1 MRRLADL
8 LKDLDYEASGD
19 LQKEVT
25 GIAYDSRKV
34 RPGNLFVAVEGFAVS
49 GTSFVNEALDRG
61 ARAIASAEAV
71 RGQGSGVGGQG
82 VVWIRTRQP
91 RHLLAIVANR
101 FFDDPS
107 SAMKLVGVTG
117 TNGKT
122 TVAWLIRSIL
132 EAAGERSGLIGTI
145 RHFDGQEWL
154 KAANT
159 TPESPDIVQMLSKM
173 RSLGINY
180 CVAEVSSHALALE
193 RVTGLSFQVG
203 VFTGLT
209 QDHLDFHKTME
220 EYKQAKLGFFR
231 MLKPQSWAVYNADD
245 PAGAEFKAATQAQT
259 LAYGME
265 ESGVR
270 GQARSGNP
278 KSEVLNPNP
287 DLESGISSLAFPPG
301 SGVGIRNLKL
311 TDKSTTFELV
321 LPDAQVSILSN
332 LAGRHN
338 VYNIMAAGGAC
349 WCLGIPAQALAEGV
363 RRLKVVPGRLER
375 IDNKPGLTVYVDY
388 AHSPDALANLIAAAR
403 TLLAAKADSEHK
415 VIVVFGCGG
424 NRDKGKRPKMGKIA
438 TEMADRVIITSD
450 NPRDEDPDAI
460 IDEIVAG
467 AVRENFEVQANRYD
481 AIKRALFIASKG
493 DIVLI
498 AGKGHEDYQ
507 IIGKERRHFD
517 DRETVRAVL
526 GRG

>member
-1 MRRLADL
+1 MKRLADL
-8 LKDLDYEASGD
+8 LKDLDYEAVGD
-19 LQKEVT
+19 LQKDVT

-49 GTSFVNEALDRG
+49 GASFVNEALDRG
-61 ARAIASAEAV
+61 ARAIASAQQCPTG
-71 RGQGSGVGGQG
+71 RTSPTGPTF
-82 VVWIRTRQP
+82 IRTSQP

-107 SAMKLVGVTG
+107 SAVKVVGVTG

-122 TVAWLIRSIL
+122 TVTWLIRSML

-145 RHFDGQEWL
+145 RHFDGQEWV

-159 TPESPDIVQMLSKM
+159 TPESPDIAQMLSTM
-173 RSLGINY
+173 RSLGMKY

-193 RVTGLSFQVG
+193 RVTGLNFQVG
-203 VFTGLT
+203 VFTNLT

-220 EYKQAKLGFFR
+220 EYKEAKLGLFR
-231 MLKPQSWAVYNADD
+231 MLKPQGWAVYNADD
-245 PAGAEFKAATQAQT
+245 PAGTEFKAVTKAQT
-259 LAYGME
+259 VAYGMDE
-265 ESGVR
+265 AGVRGPGSGVR
-270 GQARSGNP
+270 GRAAGVGVR
-278 KSEVLNPNP
+278 
-287 DLESGISSLAFPPG
+287 DLE
-301 SGVGIRNLKL
+301 L
-311 TDKSTTFELV
+311 TDRSTLFELV
-321 LPDAQVSILSN
+321 LPDTQVSIVSS

-349 WCLGIPAQALAEGV
+349 WCLGIPSHALAEGV
-363 RRLKVVPGRLER
+363 RRLKTVPGRLER
-375 IDNKPGLTVYVDY
+375 IDNKSGLTVFVDY
-388 AHSPDALANLIAAAR
+388 AHSPDALSNLIAAAR
-403 TLLAAKADSEHK
+403 ALLDAKGDTEHK

-517 DRETVRAVL
+517 DREMVRVVL
-526 GRG
+526 GRA

>member
-8 LKDLDYEASGD
+8 LKDLECETTGD
-19 LQKEVT
+19 LQQEVT

-49 GTSFVNEALDRG
+49 GTRFINEALDRG
-61 ARAIASAEAV
+61 AGAIVSAGPV
-71 RGQGSGVGGQG
+71 SDPG
-82 VVWIRTRQP
+82 VVQIRTRQP

-107 SAMKLVGVTG
+107 SAVKLVGVTG

-122 TVAWLIRSIL
+122 TVTWLIRSIL
-132 EAAGERSGLIGTI
+132 EASGERSGLIGTI

-159 TPESPDIVQMLSKM
+159 TPESPDVVQMLSKM

-193 RVTGLSFQVG
+193 RVTGLNFRVG
-203 VFTGLT
+203 VFTNLT
-209 QDHLDFHKTME
+209 QDHLDFHKTMD

-231 MLKPQSWAVYNADD
+231 TLKPEAWAVYNADD
-245 PAGAEFKAATQAQT
+245 PAGGEFRAATRAKT
-259 LAYGME
+259 LGFGME
-265 ESGVR
+265 ESAAV
-270 GQARSGNP
+270 GQGTVVS
-278 KSEVLNPNP
+278 V
-287 DLESGISSLAFPPG
+287 
-301 SGVGIRNLKL
+301 RNLNL
-311 TDKSTTFELV
+311 TDRTTAFELL
-321 LPDAQVSILSN
+321 LPHTRVNVMSS

-338 VYNIMAAGGAC
+338 VYNIVAAAAAC
-349 WCLGIPAQALAEGV
+349 SCLGIPAAALVEGV

-375 IDNKPGLTVYVDY
+375 IDNKAGLTVYVDY

-403 TLLAAKADSEHK
+403 TLLEAKGDTLHK

-438 TEMADRVIITSD
+438 SEMADRVIITSD

-460 IDEIVAG
+460 INEIVAG
-467 AVRENFEVQANRYD
+467 VMKENYEVQVNRYD
-481 AIKRALFIASKG
+481 AIKRALFVAAKG

-526 GRG
+526 GRA

>member
-1 MRRLADL
+1 MKRLADL
-8 LKDLDYEASGD
+8 LKDLDYEAIGD

-34 RPGNLFVAVEGFAVS
+34 QPGNLFVAVEGFAVS
-49 GTSFVNEALDRG
+49 GTSYVNEALDRG
-61 ARAIASAEAV
+61 ARAVASAGECPTG
-71 RGQGSGVGGQG
+71 RTSPTGPTF
-82 VVWIRTRQP
+82 IRTRQP

-107 SAMKLVGVTG
+107 SSVKLVGVTG

-122 TVAWLIRSIL
+122 TVAWLIRSML

-154 KAANT
+154 KAVNT

-173 RSLGINY
+173 RSLGIKH

-203 VFTGLT
+203 VFTNLT

-220 EYKQAKLGFFR
+220 EYKQAKLSLFR
-231 MLKPQSWAVYNADD
+231 MLKPQGWAVYNADD
-245 PAGAEFKAATQAQT
+245 PAGVEFKAATKART
-259 LAYGME
+259 LGYGMGE
-265 ESGVR
+265 AGVG
-270 GQARSGNP
+270 GQ
-278 KSEVLNPNP
+278 
-287 DLESGISSLAFPPG
+287 G
-301 SGVGIRNLKL
+301 SGVGVRNLKL
-311 TDKSTTFELV
+311 TDKSTIFELL
-321 LPDAQVSILSN
+321 LPDTQVSIMSN
-332 LAGRHN
+332 LVGRHN
-338 VYNIMAAGGAC
+338 VYNIMAAGAAC
-349 WCLGIPAQALAEGV
+349 WCLGIPSQALAEGV

-375 IDNKPGLTVYVDY
+375 IDNKAGLTVFVDY

-403 TLLAAKADSEHK
+403 TLLAAKGDTEHK

-424 NRDKGKRPKMGKIA
+424 NRDKGKRPKMGRIA
-438 TEMADRVIITSD
+438 SDKADRVIITSD

-460 IDEIVAG
+460 IDEILAG
-467 AVRENFEVQANRYD
+467 VMKENYEVQPNRYD

-493 DIVLI
+493 DVVLI

-517 DRETVRAVL
+517 DREMVRVVL
-526 GRG
+526 GRA

>member
-1 MRRLADL
+1 MKRLADL
-8 LKDLDYEASGD
+8 LKDLDYEAVGD

-25 GIAYDSRKV
+25 GVAYDSRRV
-34 RPGNLFVAVEGFAVS
+34 QPGNLFVAVEGFAVS
-49 GTSFVNEALDRG
+49 GTTFVHEAVDRG
-61 ARAIASAEAV
+61 ARAIVSVEAV
-71 RGQGSGVGGQG
+71 QGSVVGAQG
-82 VVWIRTRQP
+82 VVWVRTRQP

-107 SAMKLVGVTG
+107 SAVKLVGVTG

-122 TVAWLIRSIL
+122 TVTWLIRSML

-145 RHFDGQEWL
+145 RHFDGQEWV

-173 RSLGINY
+173 RSLGIKH

-203 VFTGLT
+203 VFTNLT
-209 QDHLDFHKTME
+209 QDHLDFHKNME
-220 EYKQAKLGFFR
+220 EYKQAKLGLFR
-231 MLKPQSWAVYNADD
+231 MLKPQDWAVCNADD
-245 PAGAEFKAATQAQT
+245 PAGAEFKTATKAQT
-259 LAYGME
+259 VGYRMDE
-265 ESGVR
+265 PGVG
-270 GQARSGNP
+270 GQ
-278 KSEVLNPNP
+278 
-287 DLESGISSLAFPPG
+287 G
-301 SGVGIRNLKL
+301 SGVGVRNLKL
-311 TDKSTTFELV
+311 TEKGTAFELV
-321 LPDAQVSILSN
+321 LPDTQVSILSS
-332 LAGRHN
+332 LVGRHN
-338 VYNIMAAGGAC
+338 VYNIMAAAGAC
-349 WCLGIPAQALAEGV
+349 WCLGIPVQALAEGV

-375 IDNKPGLTVYVDY
+375 IDNKAGLTVFVDY

-403 TLLAAKADSEHK
+403 TLLAAKGDTEHK

-424 NRDKGKRPKMGKIA
+424 NRDKGKRPKMGRIA
-438 TEMADRVIITSD
+438 SDMADRVIITSD
-450 NPRDEDPDAI
+450 NPRDEDPDTI
-460 IDEIVAG
+460 IEEIVAG
-467 AVRENFEVQANRYD
+467 VMKENYEVQPNRYD

-526 GRG
+526 GRV